1 MNNLDAIIS
10 KWFNIG
16 KYYTRWNKDDQLQ
29 LEALDFYDR
38 IKVIAA
44 FFNGRDERYKE
55 KKVLDSITYL

>member
-1 MNNLDAIIS
+1 MNNLDTIIS

-55 KKVLDSITYL
+55 KNVVDSITYL